1 MNACCLLVKQG
12 VFKVR
17 KTSEEADKL
26 FFFFS
31 QTLFVWIV
39 EKINKSRCTFL
50 QLHKEGSIQ
59 NFVFFSLFQ
68 CNRLCITN
76 DALLADAFCFSVR
89 KLSLILH
96 LGYMVGVD
104 ALLEQQRLIS
114 TLFPRF
120 ADDKR
125 LFIASECPFLCL
137 LLITSSRHFRVV
149 SYFLKII
156 IKIRLHE

>member
-96 LGYMVGVD
+96 LGY
-104 ALLEQQRLIS
+104 IW
-114 TLFPRF
+114 
-120 ADDKR
+120 
-125 LFIASECPFLCL
+125 
-137 LLITSSRHFRVV
+137 
-149 SYFLKII
+149 
-156 IKIRLHE
+156 